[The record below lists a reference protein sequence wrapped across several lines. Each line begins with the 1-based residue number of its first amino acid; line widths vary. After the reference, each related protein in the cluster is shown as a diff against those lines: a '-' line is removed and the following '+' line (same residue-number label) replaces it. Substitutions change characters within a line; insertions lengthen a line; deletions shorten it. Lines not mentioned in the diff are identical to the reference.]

1 MTLLQQE
8 LGNTQ
13 MYAEVADLLK
23 HMLHPDPADRCSMY
37 EALEHSLLK
46 IKSDV

>member
-1 MTLLQQE
+1 MELLQQE

-13 MYAEVADLLK
+13 RYTAVSDLLRR
-23 HMLHPDPADRCSMY
+23 MLHVDPAARCSVD

-46 IKSDV
+46 IKSDE